1 MRSYKGTI
9 LHHDPFPNSS
19 NSWLAALSALPV
31 VKQCHGFR
39 DPFFGSGHLDRI
51 CRITSMCVAARV
63 KLSSLALNHK
73 YHTLGKWD
81 FSANFQALGEF
92 TPNGEVSTF
101 CRSLQVEVYHL
112 SNLRKT
118 IIQNEEVSYVSV
130 QELV

>member
-31 VKQCHGFR
+31 VKQCHVFR

-101 CRSLQVEVYHL
+101 CRSLQVEVYRL